1 MAILGVGVTGIVYR
15 PYPVYPPS
23 TTTTTTSS
31 TTTTTTPGAPVSY
44 LTPVA
49 SLMPDSIFNQPVT
62 SWSVA
67 SSSASWVS
75 NFTTGCAAN
84 YGCIG
89 VSTQPG
95 YWVPSSQGNVGFT
108 CTNGCAGTGAGQIA
122 TSIPI
127 PYSIVALN
135 GSGDNP
141 LDIWQTGGAVDEI
154 WQAVNGGSGTW
165 SGTFGGGAP
174 LSTFTGV
181 FANGYGRTATSISDV
196 ATMVTEADVYH
207 GAIDHALSINLTDCD
222 GWTAPATRGDGSCTF
237 SGAAP
242 LGTWWR
248 FSSSVNCPSYNANPF
263 EEMVCYAVQTY
274 GMVSVDYAGA
284 YQINSE
290 QASDWAAEGYSGT
303 DPITASWDGDAEYS
317 VLEGLP
323 WSQLQALVYP

>member
-1 MAILGVGVTGIVYR
+1 M
-15 PYPVYPPS
+15 
-23 TTTTTTSS
+23 
-31 TTTTTTPGAPVSY
+31 
-44 LTPVA
+44 TPVA

-89 VSTQPG
+89 VHTQPG

-127 PYSIVALN
+127 PYSIVALD
-135 GSGDNP
+135 GSSDNP

-165 SGTFGGGAP
+165 SGTWGGGAP

-181 FANGYGRTATSISDV
+181 FPNGYGRTATSISEV
-196 ATMVTEADVYH
+196 ATMVTEADVNN
-207 GAIDHALSINLTDCD
+207 GAIAMRCRSTSP
-222 GWTAPATRGDGSCTF
+222 TATVGRPPPPGDDSCTF

-242 LGTWWR
+242 LGTLFR
-248 FSSSVNCPSYNANPF
+248 FS
-263 EEMVCYAVQTY
+263 VQR
-274 GMVSVDYAGA
+274 
-284 YQINSE
+284 E
-290 QASDWAAEGYSGT
+290 
-303 DPITASWDGDAEYS
+303 
-317 VLEGLP
+317 LP
-323 WSQLQALVYP
+323 QL